1 MFLLRHI
8 KAILTLGRGTLR
20 GVSELEAGDD
30 PIALFRE
37 WFDDARDAGFLLPE
51 SVAVATATPDGRPS
65 VRMMLLKGV
74 EEEAFLFYTNYGS
87 RKAGELDENP
97 RAALVFHWDVL
108 ERQVRVEGGVERL
121 PKETSAAY
129 FRTRSRGSQ
138 IGAWA
143 SRQSEALESREALER
158 RFRRCEEEFRGE
170 EVPLPDFWGGY
181 RLRPVRIEFWQGR
194 ANRLHDRLEYRKSD
208 GGWRLTRLYP

>member
-1 MFLLRHI
+1 MSVLRHI

-51 SVAVATATPDGRPS
+51 SMAVATATPDGRPS

-74 EEEAFLFYTNYGS
+74 DEEGFLFYTNYGS

-97 RAALVFHWDVL
+97 RAALIFHWDVL
-108 ERQVRVEGGVERL
+108 ERQVRVEGSVERL
-121 PKETSAAY
+121 SKVTSAAY

-138 IGAWA
+138 LGAWA

-158 RFRRCEEEFRGE
+158 RFRRCEEQFRGE
-170 EVPLPDFWGGY
+170 EIPLPDFWGGY

-208 GGWRLTRLYP
+208 RGWSLTRLYP

>member
-1 MFLLRHI
+1 MSVLRHI
-8 KAILTLGRGTLR
+8 KAILTLGRGTL
-20 GVSELEAGDD
+20 GGISELEAGDD

-51 SVAVATATPDGRPS
+51 SMAVATATPDGRPS
-65 VRMMLLKGV
+65 ARMMLLKGV
-74 EEEAFLFYTNYGS
+74 EDDGFLFYTNYGS
-87 RKAGELDENP
+87 RKAAELDENP

-108 ERQVRVEGGVERL
+108 ERQVRVEGSVERL
-121 PKETSAAY
+121 PNETSAAY

-143 SRQSEALESREALER
+143 SRQSEKLESREVMER

-194 ANRLHDRLEYRKSD
+194 ANRLHDRLEYRRSD
-208 GGWRLTRLYP
+208 RGWSVTRLYP

>member
-1 MFLLRHI
+1 MSVLRHI

-51 SVAVATATPDGRPS
+51 SMAVATATPDGRPS

-74 EEEAFLFYTNYGS
+74 DEEGFLFYTNYGS

-97 RAALVFHWDVL
+97 QAALVFHWDVL
-108 ERQVRVEGGVERL
+108 ERQVRVEGSVERL
-121 PKETSAAY
+121 SKVTSAAY

-138 IGAWA
+138 LGAWA
-143 SRQSEALESREALER
+143 SRQSDPLESREALER
-158 RFRRCEEEFRGE
+158 RFRRCEEQFRGE
-170 EVPLPDFWGGY
+170 EIPLPDFWGGY

-208 GGWRLTRLYP
+208 RGWRLTRLYP